1 MTLATH
7 EEEIVDAE
15 IVLTDSDAEDFDLRF
30 QYALGGYA
38 EARQELID
46 CIQFVRGSDV
56 AERLGFKS
64 RGDYIAD
71 RVAGLNVKWAVEDR
85 RSLVEIMAFDPSGT
99 MSTPQIAKSLGV
111 GNGTAWRDMDAV
123 RSASPNGEA
132 VERCVEGSDGK
143 TYTYE
148 AKPEPT
154 VSERDWPVVPE
165 PDDYTEPTPEEKVQ
179 RFEETRQRLID
190 QGLIPPD
197 RTPEEKEEAAERF
210 VSNLLGKAAPK
221 PRAAETPAARWKRAL
236 STITALM
243 EEGEAPDTSTL
254 TDGERAVYKRLTR
267 EEQ

>member
-1 MTLATH
+1 MTLATQ
-7 EEEIVDAE
+7 EDIVDAE
-15 IVLTDSDAEDFDLRF
+15 IVLTDSDAEDFDTRF
-30 QYALGGYA
+30 QVALGAYA
-38 EARQELID
+38 EARHELID
-46 CIQFVRGSDV
+46 CIEFVRTTNI

-132 VERCVEGSDGK
+132 VERRVEGSDGK

-154 VSERDWPVVPE
+154 VSERDWPEVPE
-165 PDDYTEPTPEEKVQ
+165 PTVEERIQK
-179 RFEETRQRLID
+179 FEATRERLINE
-190 QGLIPPD
+190 GYL
-197 RTPEEKEEAAERF
+197 
-210 VSNLLGKAAPK
+210 PK
-221 PRAAETPAARWKRAL
+221 PRTEEERKADAKEFVESLIGNAKRQAPPATPEDKFAKALNAVGAAIRVNHGVNEAALNEDGWNVLRAL
-236 STITALM
+236 GL
-243 EEGEAPDTSTL
+243 
-254 TDGERAVYKRLTR
+254 R
-267 EEQ
+267 